1 MNTVHAAPHKRSKTR
16 SIAFVLVL
24 TLLLALLLS
33 ACAAPVA
40 PSGESGDEAAV
51 AEEATATPEPEEE
64 AAADEA
70 VAEEAAAEPAGDG
83 ETAAGPVRDLAP
95 AERNEYYDAPPE
107 MSIDPEAYYYA
118 TIETEKGDI
127 KLQLFADQA
136 PKTVNNFVYLA
147 NEGFYDNTSF
157 HRVIDGFMA
166 QAGDPTGTGMGGP
179 GYQFEDEIAPGVGF
193 DRPGLLAMANAG
205 PGTNGS
211 QFFITFAPTEWL
223 NGGHTIF
230 GEVIEGNEILNEIT
244 RRDPVADSG
253 TDGDL
258 VKSII
263 IEEGTESLL
272 PTPTPLPPTPTP
284 FPPSSM
290 EADER
295 PMAAVEPAERV
306 NYFNTEP
313 EMTIDPAKTYTA
325 TIATSQGDLVVELH
339 ADQAPVAV
347 NNFVTLADLGFY
359 DGLRVNQ
366 IIPDQVVIIGSPD
379 NEPVSDAGY
388 QFDAEVGLDVTPDKG
403 SIAYIPIQNSA
414 SEPIRSSSSQLL
426 IALIAPPMES
436 NASFSFFGQTVEG
449 QDVLDLLTV
458 EDVID
463 SITIEVE

>member
-1 MNTVHAAPHKRSKTR
+1 MNTVQNDSFERSKIRTVGLGL
-16 SIAFVLVL
+16 AL
-24 TLLLALLLS
+24 TLLLALILS
-33 ACAAPVA
+33 ACSSPVAPVA
-40 PSGESGDEAAV
+40 EDAEADIV
-51 AEEATATPEPEEE
+51 EEEITATPEPEAEASDAETSEE
-64 AAADEA
+64 TTADENANTGGNA
-70 VAEEAAAEPAGDG
+70 VS
-83 ETAAGPVRDLAP
+83 VRDMDP

-107 MSIDPEAYYYA
+107 MTIDPASYYYA
-118 TIETEKGDI
+118 TIQTEKGDI
-127 KLQLFADQA
+127 KLQLFADQS

-179 GYQFEDEIAPGVGF
+179 GYQFEDEIASGLSF
-193 DRPGLLAMANAG
+193 DRPGLLAMANSG

-244 RRDPVADSG
+244 RRDPMADSG
-253 TDGDL
+253 TDGDMIT
-258 VKSII
+258 SIL

-295 PMAAVEPAERV
+295 PLAEVEPAERA

-313 EMTIDPAKTYTA
+313 EMSIDPAKKYTA

-339 ADQAPVAV
+339 ADKAPVAV

-359 DGLRVNQ
+359 DGLPVNQ
-366 IIPDQVVIIGSPD
+366 IIPEQVVIIGSPD
-379 NEPVSDAGY
+379 NDPVNDAGY
-388 QFDAEVGLDVTPDKG
+388 QFDAELGLDVTPDKG
-403 SIAYIPIQNSA
+403 SIAYIPIQNSPA
-414 SEPIRSSSSQLL
+414 EPIRSSSSQLL
-426 IALIAPPMES
+426 IALIAPPIES
-436 NASFSFFGQTVEG
+436 NLSFSFFGQTVEG
-449 QDVLDLLTV
+449 LDVLDLLTV
-458 EDVID
+458 DDVIE